1 MVWKQLAHCNG
12 NLVPVNHSIPLK
24 ARFSLCSG
32 SLCLILR
39 LMVEG
44 ATEAAVLTFLPSV
57 AAPCDLR
64 NHTTLFPNNR
74 WLRLFW
80 GGWGW
85 GGCNDRWRLILG
97 LPLQSTALQG
107 RPQCANW
114 VGCAL
119 SLKSLITAGRRRQL
133 TPTWPSLN
141 GVSRNYCYRSLKGK
155 CCRMLEEIWRLSP
168 RFINASITV
177 AVVCCLPW
185 IKAQIR
191 VGGKHSIHPGLWRVV
206 ARKWLKINASL
217 IVYIDIKASDE
228 WIPVFF

>member
-1 MVWKQLAHCNG
+1 MEELKFFVTLTNDVDALEVESLELLHPVVVPHLLLPYHYPTPPHPAPNPTHTPLAAKGMELEVPLPPSAERRAGDELQRLLKYPSLDNCQLMVWKQLAHCNG

-64 NHTTLFPNNR
+64 DHTTLFPNNR

-85 GGCNDRWRLILG
+85 GD
-97 LPLQSTALQG
+97 A
-107 RPQCANW
+107 
-114 VGCAL
+114 
-119 SLKSLITAGRRRQL
+119 TAG
-133 TPTWPSLN
+133 
-141 GVSRNYCYRSLKGK
+141 G
-155 CCRMLEEIWRLSP
+155 
-168 RFINASITV
+168 
-177 AVVCCLPW
+177 
-185 IKAQIR
+185 
-191 VGGKHSIHPGLWRVV
+191 
-206 ARKWLKINASL
+206 
-217 IVYIDIKASDE
+217 D
-228 WIPVFF
+228 

>member
-1 MVWKQLAHCNG
+1 MFAKSDKLCLKKQNGRIKVLWHFNKWCWCFRSGEFGVTASCCGSPPPPPLPLPHPTPNPTHTPLAAKGMELEVPLPPSAERRAGDELQRLLKYPSLDNCQLMVWKQLAHCNG

-64 NHTTLFPNNR
+64 DHTTLFPNNR

-85 GGCNDRWRLILG
+85 GD
-97 LPLQSTALQG
+97 A
-107 RPQCANW
+107 
-114 VGCAL
+114 
-119 SLKSLITAGRRRQL
+119 TAG
-133 TPTWPSLN
+133 
-141 GVSRNYCYRSLKGK
+141 G
-155 CCRMLEEIWRLSP
+155 
-168 RFINASITV
+168 
-177 AVVCCLPW
+177 
-185 IKAQIR
+185 
-191 VGGKHSIHPGLWRVV
+191 
-206 ARKWLKINASL
+206 
-217 IVYIDIKASDE
+217 D
-228 WIPVFF
+228 